1 MCCRGGSVLKSQRS
15 QEAPA
20 EAAQAGV
27 GVDSALLNLETGPVV
42 AAVVSAP
49 QAEAGHV
56 VIT

>member
-1 MCCRGGSVLKSQRS
+1 MGGSVLKCQGSHAAS
-15 QEAPA
+15 A

-42 AAVVSAP
+42 AAGVSAP
-49 QAEAGHV
+49 QAEAGHR